1 VTRIVFDTTAL
12 SHFSRAERLN
22 SLHEITADDECVLL
36 AEVLAELV
44 KGVAVYPSLGMISAE
59 SWLQRAALNELDEL
73 AAFAKYKGELGGG
86 PERNNGEAAVLAWA
100 SANGG
105 MAIIDE
111 EVGRNIGARD
121 GLQVH
126 GSLWL
131 VIRSFKSNVLDR
143 ATAEHIVDDLI
154 GTGKRLPVSN
164 GADLFTWAYRAG
176 VLP

>member
-1 VTRIVFDTTAL
+1 MTRIVFDTTAL

-86 PERNNGEAAVLAWA
+86 PGRNNGEAAVLA
-100 SANGG
+100 
-105 MAIIDE
+105 
-111 EVGRNIGARD
+111 
-121 GLQVH
+121 
-126 GSLWL
+126 
-131 VIRSFKSNVLDR
+131 
-143 ATAEHIVDDLI
+143 
-154 GTGKRLPVSN
+154 
-164 GADLFTWAYRAG
+164 
-176 VLP
+176 